1 MSTRAA
7 GDILGADRSEDT
19 TLSGYPVINWKEKG
33 EVRAMRWRS
42 ERGVPPPAASKS
54 PTTR

>member
-1 MSTRAA
+1 MPARAA
-7 GDILGADRSEDT
+7 GDILDADRSEDT
-19 TLSGYPVINWKEKG
+19 TLSGHSVISWKEKG

-54 PTTR
+54 PTT